1 MCMQVFP
8 YGGNT
13 VVYTVLTNI
22 YIYIYGY
29 TTVYTKRV
37 IKERQ
42 KNTLSRND
50 PSKEIS
56 IDEKRKC
63 TKSEKGNM
71 YVFLVVCIT

>member
-1 MCMQVFP
+1 MDI
-8 YGGNT
+8 
-13 VVYTVLTNI
+13 L
-22 YIYIYGY
+22 
-29 TTVYTKRV
+29 YTKRV

-50 PSKEIS
+50 PKSKEIS

-63 TKSEKGNM
+63 KKSEKGNM